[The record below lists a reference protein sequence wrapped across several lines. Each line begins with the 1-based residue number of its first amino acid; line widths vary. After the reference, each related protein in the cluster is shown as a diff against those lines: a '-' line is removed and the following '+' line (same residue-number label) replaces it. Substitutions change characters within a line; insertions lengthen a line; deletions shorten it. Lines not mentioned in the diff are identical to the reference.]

1 MKFIYILLLILPT
14 VISANQDS
22 SLTEGYFVAGTSS
35 DSVQVK
41 SSGDRLTLTMKN
53 GSNINFDLSDGK
65 FQHQKIFE
73 DAHLELII
81 KNSERFKLIDRE
93 TGKVAVFSLA
103 EKLGIFNKLIT
114 ILVGSALII
123 SIFQAYLK
131 VKKIWTRKKIEDVA
145 NSISIVASLLG
156 FAVLL
161 PFLVNSLFIT
171 HDYPAAGKSLIGII
185 LAVIFSLIGVGY
197 FVESNRGKG
206 LLRLFLDALSTEK
219 KEHTDLISAILLPPD
234 EQKIIDILI
243 RLAAIDNDMAPEEIK
258 LIKEFAEKWHI
269 NIPDLKSGKPDE
281 VTNLDDLRSL
291 VQSYLDEKPDVEVAR
306 GLTDVITTLAEADH
320 KVTDKEAMAVAEFSG
335 MIGSYVNTE
344 KGKKV
349 DMFEVNVVPQSDEEI
364 GAITKLLPALKSVN
378 DRGGE
383 VFKIGKFFSED
394 YSDAVCEKY
403 INLGFYTNSVR
414 LKAELDKV

>member
-65 FQHQKIFE
+65 FQHQNISE
-73 DAHLELII
+73 DAHLELTI

-131 VKKIWTRKKIEDVA
+131 VNKIWTRKKIEDVS
-145 NSISIVASLLG
+145 NSISIVASLMG

-161 PFLVNSLFIT
+161 PFLVNSLLIT

-185 LAVIFSLIGVGY
+185 LAVIWSLIGAGY
-197 FVESNRGKG
+197 FVESNRRKR
-206 LLRLFLDALSTEK
+206 LLSLLLDA
-219 KEHTDLISAILLPPD
+219 
-234 EQKIIDILI
+234 
-243 RLAAIDNDMAPEEIK
+243 
-258 LIKEFAEKWHI
+258 
-269 NIPDLKSGKPDE
+269 
-281 VTNLDDLRSL
+281 
-291 VQSYLDEKPDVEVAR
+291 
-306 GLTDVITTLAEADH
+306 
-320 KVTDKEAMAVAEFSG
+320 
-335 MIGSYVNTE
+335 
-344 KGKKV
+344 
-349 DMFEVNVVPQSDEEI
+349 
-364 GAITKLLPALKSVN
+364 
-378 DRGGE
+378 
-383 VFKIGKFFSED
+383 
-394 YSDAVCEKY
+394 
-403 INLGFYTNSVR
+403 
-414 LKAELDKV
+414 